1 MFFRKHD
8 DSRQEPS
15 YFPENMRTRS
25 ASPHLVM
32 SVDSAAWDA
41 AAAIPNTWRAGHI
54 YSPKQNFSEPVTNPI
69 TQIRRKEYDQSEEVE
84 SVV

>member
-15 YFPENMRTRS
+15 YFPENMRTRG

-32 SVDSAAWDA
+32 SVVSAAWGCGRGD
-41 AAAIPNTWRAGHI
+41 TEHLAGWTHLL
-54 YSPKQNFSEPVTNPI
+54 PKQNFSEPVRNRPS
-69 TQIRRKEYDQSEEVE
+69 QVLCN
-84 SVV
+84 